1 VTVELADLRSALLET
16 LAEPL
21 TAVGLDPDTVP
32 DDLDLLAAGVIDSF
46 GLLELIAALEDRFGT
61 TLDFADLAADELTVV
76 GPLTRHLLAQVQPVS
91 T

>member
-1 VTVELADLRSALLET
+1 MTVELGELRSALLET

-21 TAVGLDPDTVP
+21 AAVGLDPDSAP

-61 TLDFADLAADELTVV
+61 TLDFADLPAEDLTVV
-76 GPLTRHLLAQVQPVS
+76 GPLTRHLLPQIQAVP

>member
-1 VTVELADLRSALLET
+1 MTVEVGDVRSALLET

-21 TAVGLDPDTVP
+21 AAVGLDPASVP

-61 TLDFADLAADELTVV
+61 PLDFADLAAEDLTVV
-76 GPLTRHLLAQVQPVS
+76 GPLTRHLLAQIQAVP